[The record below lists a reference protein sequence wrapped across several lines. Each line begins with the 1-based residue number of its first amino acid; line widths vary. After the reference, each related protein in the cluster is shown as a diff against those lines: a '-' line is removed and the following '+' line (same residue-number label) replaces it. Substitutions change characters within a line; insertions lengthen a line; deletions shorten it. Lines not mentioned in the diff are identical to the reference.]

1 MSVHRN
7 PSTELILRSLVS
19 EVEWK
24 TDQEVVMIFR
34 FGKVQ
39 LFKMSSKHISERN
52 IKGTEN

>member
-24 TDQEVVMIFR
+24 TDQEVVKIFR